1 MSSSSAT
8 VRILIKGG
16 KVVNDDF
23 TQEADVYIEN
33 GIIQQVGKE
42 LMIPGG
48 AKVIDATGKLV
59 LPGGIDTSVH
69 LNESFMNATT
79 ADDFYSGTKAALA
92 GGTTMVIGHVLP
104 EKNESLLEAYEKC
117 RSHADAKACCDYALH
132 VGVTWW
138 GPKVRAQMETLVRDK
153 GVNSFQMYM
162 AYKDMYMLR
171 DSELF
176 QALQNCKDIGA
187 VARVH
192 AENGELVAEGAR
204 EALDLGI
211 SGPEGIEISRPEE
224 LEAEAVHR
232 AITIANRA
240 HCPIY
245 LVNVS
250 SMSAGDVLASA
261 KMQGKVVHGETTTA
275 HAVLNGLQYYHQD
288 WAHAAAFVTVPPL
301 RLDPNTPNYL
311 LSLLGNDTLNVVTS
325 DHRPFTTKQKA
336 MGKDDFTKIP
346 HGVPGVQDRMSVI
359 WERGV
364 VGGKMDE
371 NRFVAVTSS
380 NAAKIYNLYPRKGRI
395 IPGADADVVVWDPE
409 STRTISVTTQ
419 WQGGDVNLYENLR
432 CHGVPLVTI
441 SRGRVVYEN
450 GIFTCAEGSGK
461 FYPLR
466 TFPDYLY
473 KKMVQREKCQA
484 LKGVERAPYTGD
496 VAAVQNSGKKDVG
509 PSDGDMTPRPCTRHG
524 GMRDLHESSFSLSDD
539 YTFTS
544 VFISGVTLTYIST
557 LPLYTYNSYSDQL
570 TTPSDSRQYKDMA
583 VNVYSTS
590 VTIENLSRHDMLAW
604 VNDSLQLTYT
614 KIEQLCSGAAY
625 CQFMEMLFPGCILLK
640 KVKFQAKLEHEFI
653 HNFKIIPVEKLV
665 KGKFQDNFEFVQ
677 WFKKFFDANYDGKE
691 YDPVQARQGQDV
703 APPPN
708 PGDHFSHKPKRTG
721 PSGPQRTSPTV
732 PKNMPTPQRVTT
744 TIRKNPTHAR
754 NGGSDAEITELNQ
767 QLMEL
772 KLTVDGLEKER
783 DFYFSKLRDIE
794 LICQEHESENNPI
807 ISRIIDILYATE
819 VRSFGQDRKNISKIK
834 PLKGNAVGLNL
845 LGMRTILTDQS
856 ASTVKSESKAEPVK
870 RCFEQPFK
878 RFSYALQSTWRSDT
892 RKHLD
897 SPSVDVLSSNE
908 EKETKDELDTQY
920 EDVFSFADTDIFMGQ
935 KKFSFKNP
943 DQTSP
948 KKQILRKYRMR
959 DEFTVDYIEIA
970 NKGRIEASD
979 LIGCEWC
986 NVQKLPAVF
995 LQTTPETCLHLQVLL
1010 DMFEDDSKMW
1020 CDCQS
1025 RNEYEK
1031 YVVLI
1036 FENELTLPEQITLE
1050 EIFTEMGKRNDIS
1063 CFPAKLSFKEASN
1076 RLKTHQCVRKQEG
1089 FVSFSASPDPHRC
1102 EIAALSVS
1110 DSDEDD
1116 LIELPSSPRQDI
1128 KKLVVYPPPPAKGG
1142 LTITEEDL
1150 SCLEEGEFLNDVIID
1165 FYLRYLVSGQQ
1176 EKEDASKYHVFSSFF
1191 FKRLTQKDHRR
1202 LPETTG
1208 LSIQERRHSRV
1219 KTWTRGVNL
1228 FEKDFIFVP
1237 INQMA
1242 HWYLAVICFPGKI
1255 SQTSGLDLSL
1265 NGRRYLQEEWK
1276 VKMGSEQ
1283 SFGNGT
1289 MNGWSPHV
1297 PQQDNFTD
1305 CGIYLLQYVESFL
1318 KDPPQTFHCN
1328 MDLKAWFSQRTIK
1341 RKRKQIKRLILK
1353 LHRQQNA

>member
-1 MSSSSAT
+1 
-8 VRILIKGG
+8 
-16 KVVNDDF
+16 
-23 TQEADVYIEN
+23 
-33 GIIQQVGKE
+33 
-42 LMIPGG
+42 
-48 AKVIDATGKLV
+48 
-59 LPGGIDTSVH
+59 
-69 LNESFMNATT
+69 
-79 ADDFYSGTKAALA
+79 
-92 GGTTMVIGHVLP
+92 
-104 EKNESLLEAYEKC
+104 
-117 RSHADAKACCDYALH
+117 
-132 VGVTWW
+132 
-138 GPKVRAQMETLVRDK
+138 
-153 GVNSFQMYM
+153 
-162 AYKDMYMLR
+162 MLR
-171 DSELF
+171 YFIKVSFIFTL
-176 QALQNCKDIGA
+176 A
-187 VARVH
+187 
-192 AENGELVAEGAR
+192 
-204 EALDLGI
+204 
-211 SGPEGIEISRPEE
+211 
-224 LEAEAVHR
+224 
-232 AITIANRA
+232 IAN
-240 HCPIY
+240 C
-245 LVNVS
+245 V
-250 SMSAGDVLASA
+250 
-261 KMQGKVVHGETTTA
+261 
-275 HAVLNGLQYYHQD
+275 
-288 WAHAAAFVTVPPL
+288 
-301 RLDPNTPNYL
+301 
-311 LSLLGNDTLNVVTS
+311 
-325 DHRPFTTKQKA
+325 
-336 MGKDDFTKIP
+336 
-346 HGVPGVQDRMSVI
+346 
-359 WERGV
+359 
-364 VGGKMDE
+364 
-371 NRFVAVTSS
+371 
-380 NAAKIYNLYPRKGRI
+380 
-395 IPGADADVVVWDPE
+395 
-409 STRTISVTTQ
+409 ISVL
-419 WQGGDVNLYENLR
+419 D
-432 CHGVPLVTI
+432 
-441 SRGRVVYEN
+441 
-450 GIFTCAEGSGK
+450 K
-461 FYPLR
+461 
-466 TFPDYLY
+466 
-473 KKMVQREKCQA
+473 
-484 LKGVERAPYTGD
+484 
-496 VAAVQNSGKKDVG
+496 
-509 PSDGDMTPRPCTRHG
+509 
-524 GMRDLHESSFSLSDD
+524 
-539 YTFTS
+539 
-544 VFISGVTLTYIST
+544 
-557 LPLYTYNSYSDQL
+557 
-570 TTPSDSRQYKDMA
+570 
-583 VNVYSTS
+583 
-590 VTIENLSRHDMLAW
+590 
-604 VNDSLQLTYT
+604 
-614 KIEQLCSGAAY
+614 
-625 CQFMEMLFPGCILLK
+625 
-640 KVKFQAKLEHEFI
+640 
-653 HNFKIIPVEKLV
+653 
-665 KGKFQDNFEFVQ
+665 
-677 WFKKFFDANYDGKE
+677 
-691 YDPVQARQGQDV
+691 
-703 APPPN
+703 
-708 PGDHFSHKPKRTG
+708 
-721 PSGPQRTSPTV
+721 
-732 PKNMPTPQRVTT
+732 
-744 TIRKNPTHAR
+744 
-754 NGGSDAEITELNQ
+754 
-767 QLMEL
+767 
-772 KLTVDGLEKER
+772 
-783 DFYFSKLRDIE
+783 
-794 LICQEHESENNPI
+794 
-807 ISRIIDILYATE
+807 

-897 SPSVDVLSSNE
+897 SPSVD
-908 EKETKDELDTQY
+908 
-920 EDVFSFADTDIFMGQ
+920 IFMGQ

-959 DEFTVDYIEIA
+959 DEFGNIIRHVRMKNPSAKKAALPKSPNRCVERRLNSLTLNIKCFKVGTLT
-970 NKGRIEASD
+970 KTFRRSD
-979 LIGCEWC
+979 ALTAQCT
-986 NVQKLPAVF
+986 
-995 LQTTPETCLHLQVLL
+995 TTPETCLHLQVLL

-1076 RLKTHQCVRKQEG
+1076 RLKTHQCVRKQEYAALHPEEDELPVMSQG

-1265 NGRRYLQEEWK
+1265 NGRRYSVEYLCDQTPPNPMSLFYSSESSKQHSRWSQSIDDEAEDDVQTVKNRSVLNSENVSTQPCILIMDSLTCSGRSSVVQMLQEYLQEEWK

>member
-1 MSSSSAT
+1 M
-8 VRILIKGG
+8 
-16 KVVNDDF
+16 
-23 TQEADVYIEN
+23 
-33 GIIQQVGKE
+33 
-42 LMIPGG
+42 
-48 AKVIDATGKLV
+48 DALRYVKL
-59 LPGGIDTSVH
+59 
-69 LNESFMNATT
+69 
-79 ADDFYSGTKAALA
+79 
-92 GGTTMVIGHVLP
+92 
-104 EKNESLLEAYEKC
+104 
-117 RSHADAKACCDYALH
+117 
-132 VGVTWW
+132 
-138 GPKVRAQMETLVRDK
+138 
-153 GVNSFQMYM
+153 
-162 AYKDMYMLR
+162 
-171 DSELF
+171 
-176 QALQNCKDIGA
+176 
-187 VARVH
+187 
-192 AENGELVAEGAR
+192 
-204 EALDLGI
+204 
-211 SGPEGIEISRPEE
+211 
-224 LEAEAVHR
+224 
-232 AITIANRA
+232 
-240 HCPIY
+240 
-245 LVNVS
+245 
-250 SMSAGDVLASA
+250 
-261 KMQGKVVHGETTTA
+261 
-275 HAVLNGLQYYHQD
+275 
-288 WAHAAAFVTVPPL
+288 
-301 RLDPNTPNYL
+301 
-311 LSLLGNDTLNVVTS
+311 
-325 DHRPFTTKQKA
+325 
-336 MGKDDFTKIP
+336 
-346 HGVPGVQDRMSVI
+346 
-359 WERGV
+359 
-364 VGGKMDE
+364 
-371 NRFVAVTSS
+371 
-380 NAAKIYNLYPRKGRI
+380 
-395 IPGADADVVVWDPE
+395 
-409 STRTISVTTQ
+409 
-419 WQGGDVNLYENLR
+419 
-432 CHGVPLVTI
+432 
-441 SRGRVVYEN
+441 
-450 GIFTCAEGSGK
+450 
-461 FYPLR
+461 
-466 TFPDYLY
+466 
-473 KKMVQREKCQA
+473 
-484 LKGVERAPYTGD
+484 
-496 VAAVQNSGKKDVG
+496 
-509 PSDGDMTPRPCTRHG
+509 
-524 GMRDLHESSFSLSDD
+524 
-539 YTFTS
+539 
-544 VFISGVTLTYIST
+544 
-557 LPLYTYNSYSDQL
+557 
-570 TTPSDSRQYKDMA
+570 
-583 VNVYSTS
+583 
-590 VTIENLSRHDMLAW
+590 
-604 VNDSLQLTYT
+604 
-614 KIEQLCSGAAY
+614 
-625 CQFMEMLFPGCILLK
+625 
-640 KVKFQAKLEHEFI
+640 
-653 HNFKIIPVEKLV
+653 
-665 KGKFQDNFEFVQ
+665 
-677 WFKKFFDANYDGKE
+677 
-691 YDPVQARQGQDV
+691 
-703 APPPN
+703 
-708 PGDHFSHKPKRTG
+708 
-721 PSGPQRTSPTV
+721 
-732 PKNMPTPQRVTT
+732 
-744 TIRKNPTHAR
+744 
-754 NGGSDAEITELNQ
+754 
-767 QLMEL
+767 
-772 KLTVDGLEKER
+772 
-783 DFYFSKLRDIE
+783 
-794 LICQEHESENNPI
+794 
-807 ISRIIDILYATE
+807 E

-959 DEFTVDYIEIA
+959 DEFGNIIRHVRMKNPSAKKAALPKSPNRCVERRLNSLTLNIKCFKVGTLTKTFRRSDALTAQCTFTVDYIEIA

-1076 RLKTHQCVRKQEG
+1076 RLKTHQCVRKQEYAALHPEEDELPVMSQG

-1265 NGRRYLQEEWK
+1265 NGRRYSVEYLCDQTPPNPMSLFYSSESSKQHSRWSQSIDDLDESFCFLSDDEAEDDVQTVKNRSVLNSENVSTQPCILIMDSLTCSGRSSVVQMLQEYLQEEWK